1 MKLSAYGI
9 QGKIATWLS
18 EFLGDRL
25 QRVVLNQATSGW
37 TPIISG
43 VPQGS
48 VLGPLLFLLY
58 VNDIP
63 DFFQS
68 NLKMFAD
75 DIKIYRAIYS
85 TSDSL
90 LLKQDLDKVSEW
102 TQKWLL
108 RFSVPKCV
116 VLTLNNSMVPDI
128 KNA

>member
-18 EFLGDRL
+18 EFLGGRL

-37 TPIISG
+37 TYSG

-48 VLGPLLFLLY
+48 VLGSLLFLLY
-58 VNDIP
+58 VNGIP
-63 DFFQS
+63 DLVQS

-90 LLKQDLDKVSEW
+90 LLQQDLDKLSEW

-108 RFSVPKCV
+108 RLSPNV
-116 VLTLNNSMVPDI
+116 
-128 KNA
+128 

>member
-1 MKLSAYGI
+1 M
-9 QGKIATWLS
+9 
-18 EFLGDRL
+18 
-25 QRVVLNQATSGW
+25 TSF
-37 TPIISG
+37 ISG

-58 VNDIP
+58 VNDIS
-63 DFFQS
+63 DLVQS

-90 LLKQDLDKVSEW
+90 LLQQDLDKLSEW
-102 TQKWLL
+102 AQKWLL

-116 VLTLNNSMVPDI
+116 VLTLGNSRPTNYTIYD
-128 KNA
+128 